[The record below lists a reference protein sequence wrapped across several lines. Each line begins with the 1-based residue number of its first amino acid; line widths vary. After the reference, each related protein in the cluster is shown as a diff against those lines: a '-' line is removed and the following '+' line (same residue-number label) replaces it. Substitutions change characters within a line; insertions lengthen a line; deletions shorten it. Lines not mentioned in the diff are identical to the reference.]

1 MNILQNIKKLVS
13 DLRLAEPLQKS
24 TLRDN
29 QIDDF
34 FQGISDL
41 GLNVVEKLSENI
53 RYRKV
58 YYDDI
63 QVIVIQVDSLND
75 DMFIINGMGD

>member
-41 GLNVVEKLSENI
+41 GLNVVEKLSKNI

-58 YYDDI
+58 SYDDI
-63 QVIVIQVDSLND
+63 QVVVIQVDSVND
-75 DMFIINGMGD
+75 DMFIINGMDD